1 MILNFL
7 RLGTLLP
14 IRYILY
20 ESNSRKSATFA
31 TAKFSFLKNHRDHKN
46 EKKIEFANTFIL
58 FQGTIAKNKI
68 GNSVWC
74 NIFFGPKMDFVHDE
88 SKNNFF
94 SFPSDFAF

>member
-31 TAKFSFLKNHRDHKN
+31 AAKFSFLKNHRDHKN
-46 EKKIEFANTFIL
+46 EKNLNLPTPSFYSREQLPKIKLEIQF
-58 FQGTIAKNKI
+58 G
-68 GNSVWC
+68 V
-74 NIFFGPKMDFVHDE
+74 IFFLAPKWILSMM
-88 SKNNFF
+88 KAKTIFF